1 MLPALELFEKICKFE
16 SEKDINIQNFV
27 KPTKKLLNASAFLN
41 VVSLKKETASGFN
54 LKLKD
59 PTRSYRIN
67 LEDDCPCK
75 DCTNC
80 SCVYFLDRGIC
91 KHLLYVCKN
100 QNFDLPGTQNKTKFS
115 LRTRRGRPKK
125 ASTALDYD

>member
-1 MLPALELFEKICKFE
+1 MLPALELFKKICNFE
-16 SEKDINIQNFV
+16 SEKSISIQNFV
-27 KPTKKLLNASAFLN
+27 KPTKKLLDASTSLN
-41 VVSLKKETASGFN
+41 VVSLKKSTASGFH

-67 LEDDCPCK
+67 LEEDCPCQ

-80 SCVYFLDRGIC
+80 SCVNFLDRGIC

-100 QNFDLPGTQNKTKFS
+100 QNYDLPGTENKIKLS

-125 ASTALDYD
+125 ASKALDYD

>member
-1 MLPALELFEKICKFE
+1 MFYLLIGYAGSNCPIEGYNSTVKEDFTEREKYHMLPALELFEKICKFE

-59 PTRSYRIN
+59 PTRSYRIY

-80 SCVYFLDRGIC
+80 SCLYFLDRGIC
-91 KHLLYVCKN
+91 KHL
-100 QNFDLPGTQNKTKFS
+100 
-115 LRTRRGRPKK
+115 
-125 ASTALDYD
+125 

>member
-1 MLPALELFEKICKFE
+1 MLPALELFKKICNFE
-16 SEKDINIQNFV
+16 SEKSISIQNFV
-27 KPTKKLLNASAFLN
+27 KPTKKKS
-41 VVSLKKETASGFN
+41 TASGFH

-67 LEDDCPCK
+67 LEEDCPCQ

-80 SCVYFLDRGIC
+80 SCVNFLDRGIC

-100 QNFDLPGTQNKTKFS
+100 QNFDLPGTENKIKFS

-125 ASTALDYD
+125 ASKALDYD